1 MAYEAYKVFYEAV
14 KQKSFI
20 NAAAALNITP
30 SAVSHSIAALE
41 SNWGFSLFIRSKT
54 GIKLTSE
61 GENILGYVK
70 AVLEKEDILQS
81 EIAKIN
87 GVERGTV
94 TIGAFSSVCLK
105 WIPSIVRLFNEEF
118 PNIKVNVMQGNY
130 QAVYEWV
137 KNGMVD
143 IGFES
148 LPVNGNLFETKL
160 HKDPILCVVPKNFKP
175 INKNYITVDE
185 IKNNNIILQ
194 SKGYNTDT
202 TAYIQKYKIKVQSS
216 FFIDDDRAIMSLV
229 ENGLGI
235 SLMPELAV
243 YGENYNIDTYPLET
257 GESRTIGLIMR
268 KDIIY
273 SPAVKRM
280 YEYINDYIDE
290 QNLRNIYE

>member
-1 MAYEAYKVFYEAV
+1 M
-14 KQKSFI
+14 
-20 NAAAALNITP
+20 
-30 SAVSHSIAALE
+30 
-41 SNWGFSLFIRSKT
+41 
-54 GIKLTSE
+54 
-61 GENILGYVK
+61 
-70 AVLEKEDILQS
+70 
-81 EIAKIN
+81 
-87 GVERGTV
+87 
-94 TIGAFSSVCLK
+94 
-105 WIPSIVRLFNEEF
+105 
-118 PNIKVNVMQGNY
+118 
-130 QAVYEWV
+130 
-137 KNGMVD
+137 
-143 IGFES
+143 
-148 LPVNGNLFETKL
+148 PVNGNLFETKL